1 LRNPLEWKLSDQNND
16 PPCSFL
22 IGLGSNIQP
31 VENIKKAAVLLR
43 QLSLQA
49 SFSRVWQSEAVGSQG
64 PDFLNAA
71 ALITTPLSTQ
81 ALKSE
86 VLSWI
91 EKQLGRKRS
100 ADKNAPR
107 TIDLDILASNR
118 TTVDPGLWQYAH
130 NAVPAAEL
138 LPGLTTGQ
146 TGRTLAETAI
156 LLASTQNI
164 CLRQDVQLNLP

>member
-1 LRNPLEWKLSDQNND
+1 M
-16 PPCSFL
+16 

-31 VENIKKAAVLLR
+31 VENIKKAAALLR
-43 QLSLQA
+43 QQSLQA

-71 ALITTPLSTQ
+71 ALIAAPFSAQ
-81 ALKSE
+81 ALKAE
-86 VLSWI
+86 VLSRI
-91 EKQLGRKRS
+91 ENQLGRERS

-107 TIDLDILASNR
+107 TIDLDILATNR
-118 TTVDPGLWQYAH
+118 TTVDPGLWQFAH

-138 LPGLTTGQ
+138 LPGLTARQ
-146 TGRTLAETAI
+146 TGRTLAETAL

-164 CLRQDVQLNLP
+164 RLRQDIKLNLP

>member
-1 LRNPLEWKLSDQNND
+1 MSDQNNHS
-16 PPCSFL
+16 PNSFL

-31 VENIKKAAVLLR
+31 VENIQKAAALLR
-43 QLSLQA
+43 QQSLQA

-71 ALITTPLSTQ
+71 ALIATPLSAQ

-86 VLSWI
+86 VLSRI
-91 EKQLGRKRS
+91 EIQLGRKRS

-107 TIDLDILASNR
+107 TIDLDILATNQA
-118 TTVDPGLWQYAH
+118 TMDPGLWQYAH

-138 LPGLTTGQ
+138 LPGMTASQ
-146 TGRTLAETAI
+146 TGKTLAETAK

-164 CLRQDVQLNLP
+164 RLRQDVTLNLP